1 MPLVVSLSNHSF
13 ILDYF
18 ILVFWAS
25 CGVFQLAAA
34 YNGIRGLLLLQ
45 DRRLS
50 VLLGLALIVGAFA
63 WFFLSTPRNVPDS
76 GPGMNGNEQFGYF
89 FACSGAGL
97 AFTLL
102 VSSLCN
108 RALGRGR
115 VSLPAGMD
123 ALRESN
129 YLRALYRRLRP
140 LVLPWRQPWK
150 RC

>member
-1 MPLVVSLSNHSF
+1 MSNHSF

-63 WFFLSTPRNVPDS
+63 WFFLSTPRNMPDS

-89 FACSGAGL
+89 FAGSGAGL

-108 RALGRGR
+108 RELGRGR
-115 VSLPAGMD
+115 LSLPPGMD

-129 YLRALYRRLRP
+129 YLRALYRKLRP
-140 LVLPWRQPWK
+140 FSRPWGPR
-150 RC
+150 

>member
-1 MPLVVSLSNHSF
+1 MTASF

-18 ILVFWAS
+18 ILVLWAS

-34 YNGIRGLLLLQ
+34 YNGIRGLLFFQ

-50 VLLGLALIVGAFA
+50 ALLGLALIVGAFA

-89 FACSGAGL
+89 SAGSGAGL

-102 VSSLCN
+102 ISSLRN
-108 RALGRGR
+108 RKLGRAR
-115 VSLPAGMD
+115 LSLPSGMD
-123 ALRESN
+123 ALRDSN
-129 YLRALYRRLRP
+129 YLRALYRTLRP
-140 LVLPWRQPWK
+140 FFRP
-150 RC
+150 

>member
-76 GPGMNGNEQFGYF
+76 GLGMNGNEQFGYF
-89 FACSGAGL
+89 FAGSGAGL

-108 RALGRGR
+108 RELGRGR
-115 VSLPAGMD
+115 LSLPPGMD

-129 YLRALYRRLRP
+129 YLRALYRKLRP
-140 LVLPWRQPWK
+140 FFRPWGPR
-150 RC
+150 